1 MRKINFNNYTAIEL
15 REFKKQIS
23 DKLKELNWAR
33 SDERIGRLKD
43 MVYDIRENLSIKE
56 IAKKYNRSITTITK
70 DIYRLSVFSKK
81 SKYDYNYCR
90 TTSENID
97 IIKKDIP
104 YLEQKLKIMAE
115 NKQYE

>member
-33 SDERIGRLKD
+33 SDKRIERLKN
-43 MVYDIRENLSIKE
+43 MVYD
-56 IAKKYNRSITTITK
+56 NRSITTITK

-104 YLEQKLKIMAE
+104 YLEQKLKVMAE